1 MPVSIEEI
9 FLESDEKMKAAVA
22 VLDKE
27 LRGLR
32 TGRASA
38 GLLDVIRVEYYGQ
51 ELPINQVATVSVPEP
66 RMIIIRPWDQAAVA
80 PIEKAITASS
90 LGLTPQTDKNLIR
103 LIIPSLT
110 EERRKKL
117 VAFAKEQGESAK
129 VAIRNVR
136 RDANRGIEAAKK
148 EGTPEDECFKAKEE
162 IQGLTAD
169 YEGQVD
175 KLVEGKT
182 KEILEG

>member
-1 MPVSIEEI
+1 MAVSIEEV
-9 FLESDEKMKAAVA
+9 FMESDDKMKAAVA
-22 VLDKE
+22 VLEKE
-27 LRGLR
+27 LKGVR

-38 GLLDVIRVEYYGQ
+38 ALLDGIRVEYYGQ
-51 ELPINQVATVSVPEP
+51 ELPVNQVATVSVPDA
-66 RMIIIRPWDQAAVA
+66 RLIAIRPWDQAAMA

-90 LGLTPQTDKNLIR
+90 LGLTPQSDKNLIR
-103 LIIPSLT
+103 LVIPPLS

-117 VAFAKEQGESAK
+117 VAFAKEQGEAAK

-136 RDANRGIEAAKK
+136 RDANRSIEAAKK

-162 IQGLTAD
+162 VQNLTAD

-175 KLVEGKT
+175 RLVEGKT